1 VVHFRGCS
9 GEPNRLPRAYH
20 SGDSDE
26 IEWVLRRMRQAHAN
40 RPLYAVGVSLGGNAL
55 LKWLGERESAAGE
68 ILQAAA
74 GISAPLD
81 LVACGHN
88 LARGFNRIYTR
99 HFLQTLIPNAAAKLE
114 RFPGL
119 FDGQRLRRARTVF
132 EFDDIVTAPLHGFAS
147 ADDYWTRCSS
157 KPWLRGIRMPTLV
170 LNAVNDPFLP
180 RRALPGPSE
189 VSATV
194 TLEQPREGGHVGF
207 VTGSLPGRLEWLPER
222 VVGFFRQ
229 SL

>member
-1 VVHFRGCS
+1 
-9 GEPNRLPRAYH
+9 
-20 SGDSDE
+20 
-26 IEWVLRRMRQAHAN
+26 
-40 RPLYAVGVSLGGNAL
+40 
-55 LKWLGERESAAGE
+55 
-68 ILQAAA
+68 
-74 GISAPLD
+74 
-81 LVACGHN
+81 
-88 LARGFNRIYTR
+88 
-99 HFLQTLIPNAAAKLE
+99 
-114 RFPGL
+114 
-119 FDGQRLRRARTVF
+119 
-132 EFDDIVTAPLHGFAS
+132 
-147 ADDYWTRCSS
+147 
-157 KPWLRGIRMPTLV
+157 MPTLV